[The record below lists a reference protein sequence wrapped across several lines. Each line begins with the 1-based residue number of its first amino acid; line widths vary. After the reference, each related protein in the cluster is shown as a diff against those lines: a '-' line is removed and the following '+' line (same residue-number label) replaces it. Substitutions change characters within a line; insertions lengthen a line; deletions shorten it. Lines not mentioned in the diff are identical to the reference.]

1 MNSSMMHDIRMPT
14 LENLGA
20 ELAFEFAFIY
30 NQTLIL
36 RLFSLMGVAF
46 VGPNYTVI
54 FQYFSSTF
62 AACLKFAFNY

>member
-20 ELAFEFAFIY
+20 ELALEFAFIY

-36 RLFSLMGVAF
+36 RLISIMGIALV
-46 VGPNYTVI
+46 VPDYTVI
-54 FQYFSSTF
+54 F
-62 AACLKFAFNY
+62 